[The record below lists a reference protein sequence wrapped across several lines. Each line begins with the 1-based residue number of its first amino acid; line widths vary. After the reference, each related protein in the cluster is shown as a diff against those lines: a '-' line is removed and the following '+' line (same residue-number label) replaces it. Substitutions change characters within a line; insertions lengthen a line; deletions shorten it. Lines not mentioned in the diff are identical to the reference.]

1 MCGVYFLLLRRS
13 NSYGELQV
21 KKFGNPSQIGLIVDD
36 VGGAIAKAPCEAQI
50 ELYDLLID
58 GCQEAVKENTDIKVY
73 VIVMSV
79 QENGNRFL
87 MPYLPLLTSV
97 SFTS

>member
-1 MCGVYFLLLRRS
+1 MCLAYFLQLHLS
-13 NSYGELQV
+13 NSHGELQV

-36 VGGAIAKAPCEAQI
+36 VGGAMAKAPCEAQI

-73 VIVMSV
+73 FIVMPL
-79 QENGNRFL
+79 ENGPPSDPYVVVSLCVIFL
-87 MPYLPLLTSV
+87 Y
-97 SFTS
+97 

>member
-1 MCGVYFLLLRRS
+1 MWSAYFLQLHLS

-50 ELYDLLID
+50 ELYESLID

-73 VIVMSV
+73 FIVILG
-79 QENGNRFL
+79 ENGPPSDPYVVVSLCVIFL
-87 MPYLPLLTSV
+87 Y
-97 SFTS
+97 